1 MLRWQYMTLM
11 RMRIFETTQRSME
24 DICVELVLNFNIN
37 MYKDVNSTRSFSQ
50 APSSLINCWQLTIKM
65 TVKVGGQFIVS
76 IASQKQ
82 VCRLKVWKKKSEQCN
97 VNRIYR
103 NIIGKIPKLGI
114 YFFSCKNISTT
125 IRQWYIN
132 QWVCLSHFSISFLWS

>member
-37 MYKDVNSTRSFSQ
+37 MYKDVNSTRSFSR

-65 TVKVGGQFIVS
+65 TVKVGGGFMWVLPPRNRS
-76 IASQKQ
+76 
-82 VCRLKVWKKKSEQCN
+82 VGWRCEKKSEQCN